1 MEGYYYD
8 EKYLITKKNNLQL
21 QVECNPLALKVFG
34 KELYFL
40 GYIILKRK
48 QLKEENLNLINGI
61 NYSMSIKNNIQQK
74 QNN

>member
-1 MEGYYYD
+1 MVLIMMNSMYLK
-8 EKYLITKKNNLQL
+8 KYMK
-21 QVECNPLALKVFG
+21 
-34 KELYFL
+34 
-40 GYIILKRK
+40 ILKRK